1 MPTRTLEIARGGAF
15 GGSAA
20 FLSPLTAAGADRAF
34 PNNARGDSGALVHRW
49 PFSGAADAVADA
61 AGGQHTFR

>member
-1 MPTRTLEIARGGAF
+1 MPTRTLEVARGGAF

-34 PNNARGDSGALVHRW
+34 PNNAGGDSGALC
-49 PFSGAADAVADA
+49 PPMSFSGAADAVADV